1 MRTGLN
7 SRAFTLI
14 EVMLTLSISMGLFGM
29 LATIINGQQSKTEF
43 VQSVNA
49 FQSRLMDIANDVA
62 TGNNP
67 TNTNYVCT
75 HDGTAANAVIIDY
88 APPTASDRRGTSE
101 GCLFVGIGMQFTE
114 GSPRYDVFALVGKKD
129 TDISGVKR
137 PAKSLYEAQTWP
149 IIDVNNL
156 GSISESLSYGV
167 VVRSVSYINSSGTF
181 IRLNGLGFTT
191 TFANSSGASL
201 VSGDAQTDIIPAEP
215 IIWDPFGNGT
225 TPLLPYGEWR
235 KTLDASSG
243 RDSTKNPSSGIKIC
257 LENSETGPD
266 RRAYVTVGGNG
277 RQSSV
282 TVQFA
287 DGACL

>member
-137 PAKSLYEAQTWP
+137 PAKSLYEAQPRP
-149 IIDVNNL
+149 IIDVNNPD
-156 GSISESLSYGV
+156 SISESLSYGV
-167 VVRSVSYINSSGTF
+167 VVHSVSYINLSGAYTP
-181 IRLNGLGFTT
+181 LNGLGFTT

-215 IIWDPFGNGT
+215 IVLGADI
-225 TPLLPYGEWR
+225 LLAGEWY
-235 KTLDASSG
+235 KDLAPSLN
-243 RDSTKNPSSGIKIC
+243 RDLTKNPASGIKIC

>member
-101 GCLFVGIGMQFTE
+101 GCLFVGIGMQFTN
-114 GSPRYDVFALVGKKD
+114 GSPSYDVFALVGKKD

-137 PAKSLYEAQTWP
+137 PAKSLYEAQPRP
-149 IIDVNNL
+149 IIDVNNPD
-156 GSISESLSYGV
+156 SISESLSYGV
-167 VVRSVSYINSSGTF
+167 VVHSVSYINLSGAYTP
-181 IRLNGLGFTT
+181 LNGLGFTT

-215 IIWDPFGNGT
+215 IVLGADI
-225 TPLLPYGEWR
+225 LLAGEWY
-235 KTLDASSG
+235 KDLAPSLN
-243 RDSTKNPSSGIKIC
+243 RDLTKNPASGIKIC

>member
-167 VVRSVSYINSSGTF
+167 VVHSVSYINSSGTF

-215 IIWDPFGNGT
+215 IVFGADI
-225 TPLLPYGEWR
+225 LLAGEWY
-235 KTLDASSG
+235 KDLAPSLN
-243 RDSTKNPSSGIKIC
+243 RDLTKNPASGIKIC

>member
-67 TNTNYVCT
+67 ANTNYVCT
-75 HDGTAANAVIIDY
+75 HDGTKANDVIIDY

-114 GSPRYDVFALVGKKD
+114 GSSLYDVFALVGKKD
-129 TDISGVKR
+129 TEIDGVKR
-137 PAKSLYEAQTWP
+137 PAKSLYEAQTKP
-149 IIDVNNL
+149 IIDADNL
-156 GSISESLSYGV
+156 DSISESLSYGV
-167 VVRSVSYINSSGTF
+167 VVHSVSYINLSGANTP
-181 IRLNGLGFTT
+181 LNGLGFTT

-215 IIWDPFGNGT
+215 ITLGT
-225 TPLLPYGEWR
+225 DILLAAEWS
-235 KTLDASSG
+235 KSLDYSSD
-243 RDSTKNPSSGIKIC
+243 RDSTKNPASGIKIC

-266 RRAYVTVGGNG
+266 RHAYVTVGGNG